1 MKLDRDLE
9 SIQMIRELIVR
20 ARTAQKALAEFDQE
34 RVDRLVAAM
43 AAAAERAA
51 EPLARLAREE
61 TGFGVYEDKVAKNL
75 FAAQRVYE
83 YIRPLRTVGIISED
97 RKAGVLEVAAPAG
110 VIAGIVPSTNPTST
124 VIFKALIAI
133 KARNAIVFS
142 PHPAA
147 ARCSQE
153 AAAILAA
160 GAVAAGGPEGL
171 IGCTS
176 LPTMEATREL
186 MHHPDVAL
194 ILATGGGGLVRA
206 AYGSGK
212 PAFGVGP
219 GNVPAFVERTADI
232 QQAVHDIMV
241 SKTFDNGT
249 ICASEQAVVAD
260 LPVRDQVMAE
270 LQRQGARFV
279 NPDECRALERTVVK
293 PGGGINPAIVGQSA
307 TTIAGMAGLDV
318 ASGTRVLVAELDGV
332 GREHPLSMEKLS
344 PILAFYAEDGWRA
357 ACGRCMEI
365 LAFGGLGHSLVIHS
379 RDEDII
385 QAFGLEKP
393 ASRILVNT
401 PAAQGAIGLTT
412 DLAPS
417 LTLGCGTLGGN
428 ITGDNVTPMH
438 LLNVKRVAYG
448 VRPAA
453 PGPANGRT
461 GGPKASFSPTEVREI
476 VHEVLRRLG

>member
-9 SIQMIRELIVR
+9 SIQIMRELISR
-20 ARTAQKALAEFDQE
+20 ARAAQGILAEFNQE

-43 AAAAERAA
+43 AAAARKAA
-51 EPLARLAREE
+51 EPLARMAREE

-75 FAAQRVYE
+75 FAAERVYE
-83 YIRPLRTVGIISED
+83 YIRPLRTVGIISEN
-97 RKAGVLEVAAPAG
+97 REAGVVEVASPAG

-124 VIFKALIAI
+124 VIFKCLIAI

-147 ARCSQE
+147 AKCSQE
-153 AAAILAA
+153 AAALLSEA
-160 GAVAAGGPEGL
+160 AVAAGGPEGL

-176 LPTMEATREL
+176 LPTMEATQEL
-186 MHHPDVAL
+186 MRHPDVAL

-206 AYGSGK
+206 AYSSGK

-219 GNVPAFVERTADI
+219 GNVPAFIERTADI
-232 QQAVHDIMV
+232 RQAVRDILV

-260 LPVRDQVMAE
+260 LPVRDQVVAE
-270 LQRQGARFV
+270 LKRQGARFV
-279 NPDECRALERTVVK
+279 NPDERRALEQVVIK
-293 PGGGINPAIVGQSA
+293 PGGGLNPAIVGQSA
-307 TTIAGMAGLDV
+307 GTIAGMAGINV
-318 ASGTRVLVAELDGV
+318 SPETRVLVVELDGV
-332 GREHPLSMEKLS
+332 GRGYPLSMEKLS
-344 PILAFYAEDGWRA
+344 PILAFYVADGWEA
-357 ACGRCMEI
+357 ACHRCMEI
-365 LAFGGLGHSLVIHS
+365 LAFGGMGHSLVIHS
-379 RDEDII
+379 RDENII
-385 QAFGLEKP
+385 RAFGLEKP

-401 PAAQGAIGLTT
+401 PASQGAIGLTT
-412 DLAPS
+412 GLPPS

-438 LLNVKRVAYG
+438 LLNVKRMAYG
-448 VRPAA
+448 LRPAE
-453 PGPANGRT
+453 PATSGRDIGAAT
-461 GGPKASFSPTEVREI
+461 GFSPDEVRQI